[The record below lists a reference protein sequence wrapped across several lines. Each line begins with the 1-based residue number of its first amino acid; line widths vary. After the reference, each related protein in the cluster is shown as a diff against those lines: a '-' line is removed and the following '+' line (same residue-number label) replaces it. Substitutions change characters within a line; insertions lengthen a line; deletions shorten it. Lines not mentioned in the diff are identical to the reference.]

1 MDKLMHIIDEV
12 KAFTPEIAEIPAYE
26 PEGAYAGI
34 QAITYSMPA
43 ALGGKYKTFAYIG
56 VPENVKDAPGVVLVH
71 GGNGHAFLEWVKL
84 WNDRGYA
91 AIAMDL
97 EGFYPETKNAGAN
110 WTDGTW
116 HHGEFG
122 VFDAGELPSPKND
135 SMGNFDKPL
144 EKQWMT
150 HAVSKVIV
158 ARRILLEKTKCK
170 KIGIVGVSW
179 GAVIT
184 ALVLGFENRFDFAVP
199 VYGGGFMD
207 ESFAR
212 LGTFFHPAQN
222 RKYWLA
228 QARFSNLTIPCFWVG
243 WDDDPNF
250 SSNINSL
257 SYEETR
263 PHHAGTRLSLINDFS
278 HSHRAASE
286 REEVYAFADCI
297 CKNAGVFP
305 DLVVDSDCVRVHG
318 AQSVLS
324 AKLYYL
330 KSPMAYAVF
339 DKFGA
344 GEHSYMTEN
353 WKSTPCEINGNTVIF
368 YVPDTAAEYY
378 IAVET
383 KSGEKILYISS
394 KLYRKTETG
403 EFI

>member
-1 MDKLMHIIDEV
+1 MDKLMHIIEEA
-12 KAFTPEIAEIPAYE
+12 KAFTPEITEISAYE
-26 PEGAYAGI
+26 PEGTYAGI
-34 QAITYSMPA
+34 QAISYSMPA

-56 VPENVKDAPGVVLVH
+56 MPENAKDAPGVVLVH

-110 WTDGTW
+110 WTEGSW

-122 VFDAGELPSPKND
+122 IFDAGELPSPKND
-135 SMGNFDKPL
+135 SMGNSSEPL

-158 ARRILLEKTKCK
+158 ARQILLEKTKCK

-207 ESFAR
+207 ENLAR
-212 LGTFFHPAQN
+212 LGTFFQPAQTQ
-222 RKYWLA
+222 KYWLA
-228 QARFSNLTIPCFWVG
+228 QMRFENLTMPCLWIG

-250 SSNINSL
+250 SSNTNSL
-257 SYEETR
+257 SYMATR
-263 PHHAGTRLSLINDFS
+263 PYHAGTRLSLVHDFS
-278 HSHRAASE
+278 HSHRVASE
-286 REEVYAFADCI
+286 REEVYVFADSV
-297 CKNAGVFP
+297 CKEAGAFP
-305 DLVVDSDCVRVHG
+305 DLVVYPNFIE
-318 AQSVLS
+318 VLFADKIHKAS
-324 AKLYYL
+324 LYYL
-330 KSPMAYAVF
+330 ENPMTYAVF
-339 DKFGA
+339 DKFGI

-353 WKSTPCEINGNTVIF
+353 WKSTACEIKENTVTF
-368 YVPDTAAEYY
+368 CVSDSAVEYY

-383 KSGEKILYISS
+383 ECSRKRVHVSS

-403 EFI
+403 EYI